1 MVGHGPKSQNV
12 GRRESNLKLERVES
26 RRKVTVIMTLHIARI
41 HFFIFLVQTQKI
53 TPNALLEV
61 GPK

>member
-26 RRKVTVIMTLHIARI
+26 RRNVTVIMTLHIDQI
-41 HFFIFLVQTQKI
+41 DFFFLGTN
-53 TPNALLEV
+53 TENDS
-61 GPK
+61 